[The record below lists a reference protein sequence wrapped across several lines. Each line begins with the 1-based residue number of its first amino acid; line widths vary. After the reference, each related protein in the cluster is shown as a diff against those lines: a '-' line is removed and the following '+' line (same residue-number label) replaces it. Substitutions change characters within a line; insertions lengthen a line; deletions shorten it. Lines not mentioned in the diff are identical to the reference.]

1 MQKWKSNRHRQN
13 GVGWWKSRGA
23 DQERTEDERLRLM
36 RLKERKRKRKMY
48 IKEVWVH
55 WKTAKRGGN
64 ENVVLLEE
72 MQLSSVQVTVAEK
85 D

>member
-1 MQKWKSNRHRQN
+1 
-13 GVGWWKSRGA
+13 
-23 DQERTEDERLRLM
+23 
-36 RLKERKRKRKMY
+36 MY
-48 IKEVWVH
+48 LKEVWVH

>member
-1 MQKWKSNRHRQN
+1 MVEKQ
-13 GVGWWKSRGA
+13 GA

-55 WKTAKRGGN
+55 WKTAKRGEN

>member
-1 MQKWKSNRHRQN
+1 MQ
-13 GVGWWKSRGA
+13 
-23 DQERTEDERLRLM
+23 
-36 RLKERKRKRKMY
+36 LKERKRKRKMY

-55 WKTAKRGGN
+55 WKTAKRGEN

-72 MQLSSVQVTVAEK
+72 MQLSSVQVTVAET